1 MNPKLIDVLVLMK
14 ISFRSCFKSETYPLT
29 QQNENEIAYDYK
41 SKRKLKRATY
51 KFSICAKP

>member
-14 ISFRSCFKSETYPLT
+14 TSFRSCFKSETYPLT

-41 SKRKLKRATY
+41 SKRKLKRATH
-51 KFSICAKP
+51 KFSECAKP